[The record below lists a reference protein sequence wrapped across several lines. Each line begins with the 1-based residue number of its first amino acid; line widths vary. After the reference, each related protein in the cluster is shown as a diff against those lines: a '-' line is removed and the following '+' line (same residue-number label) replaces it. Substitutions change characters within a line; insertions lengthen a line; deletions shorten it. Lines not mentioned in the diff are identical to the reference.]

1 MERILKQSPRR
12 TVLLMVPAQ
21 AMPGPGRVIK
31 RYHAPEFLG
40 GLRDQR
46 RAQKEFQTLVHLRE
60 LGLAAPKP
68 LEVRLQREHWELVM
82 EEIPGALNL
91 EQVFAQ
97 NGARYALA
105 AALAKFLYQLLVL
118 EVRHDDLHPGNVVL
132 DEQDKLWL
140 VDMRGIRRDAPYGKR
155 ELRELLIHLCQ
166 TCRETTSAR
175 WRASVMARLRRCC
188 NKGQLAHLVGNLDLP
203 AIETSARTLRRKR
216 GRKRIG
222 RWQRESSAA
231 TRRGAGWLA
240 LDRNPGDWIRT
251 PPASLDQALDCWNSL
266 GHLAEHGIPA
276 ERPVL
281 LWVGSRSVRV
291 VSQIPTGARRMKTAK
306 EGSPGAW
313 GHILGSIADRGLGP
327 EASNISQWWLT
338 REGAILAGDI
348 HLLDLSRAEQV
359 NPWRFNIEGFNPSW
373 TPDQRREFSSAW
385 CLAHACG
392 PQEQQVL
399 KEALLGDL

>member
-1 MERILKQSPRR
+1 MERILKQGPRR
-12 TVLLMVPAQ
+12 TVLLLVPAQ
-21 AMPGPGRVIK
+21 AIPGPGRVIK

-46 RAQKEFQTLVHLRE
+46 RAQQEFQTLVQLRK
-60 LGLAAPKP
+60 LGLAAPRP
-68 LEVRLQREHWELVM
+68 LEVRLQGNHWELVM
-82 EEIPGALNL
+82 EEIPGARNL
-91 EQVFAQ
+91 EQIFAQ
-97 NGARYALA
+97 NGARFKLA
-105 AALAKFLYQLLVL
+105 AALAEFLYQLLVL
-118 EVRHDDLHPGNVVL
+118 EVRHGDLHPGNVVL

-140 VDMRGIRRDAPYGKR
+140 VDMRGVRSDAPYGER
-155 ELRELLIHLCQ
+155 ELRELLVHLCQ
-166 TCRETTSAR
+166 TCRETTSAC

-188 NKGQLAHLVGNLDLP
+188 DEGQLAHLLGDLDLP
-203 AIETSARTLRRKR
+203 AIESSARTLRRKK

-231 TRRGAGWLA
+231 TRRKAGWLA

-251 PPASLDQALDCWNSL
+251 PPASLDQALGCWNSL

-291 VSQIPTGARRMKTAK
+291 VSQIPTGARRMKTAE

-327 EASNISQWWLT
+327 GTSNISQWWLT
-338 REGAILAGDI
+338 QEGTILAGDI
-348 HLLDLSRAEQV
+348 KLLDLSRTEQV
-359 NPWRFNIEGFNPSW
+359 NPWSFCIEGFSPGW
-373 TPDQRREFSSAW
+373 TPDQRREFNSTW
-385 CLAHACG
+385 CLAQAGG

-399 KEALLGDL
+399 KESLLGDL